1 MSRVHRQQFLEVF
14 LGHALISITE
24 SYSVLMQCCE
34 QGGDQC
40 QGFVTEG
47 WFGDS
52 GTDTKIG
59 DSSKDVQIFIGS
71 EQDGQA

>member
-1 MSRVHRQQFLEVF
+1 
-14 LGHALISITE
+14 
-24 SYSVLMQCCE
+24 MQCCE